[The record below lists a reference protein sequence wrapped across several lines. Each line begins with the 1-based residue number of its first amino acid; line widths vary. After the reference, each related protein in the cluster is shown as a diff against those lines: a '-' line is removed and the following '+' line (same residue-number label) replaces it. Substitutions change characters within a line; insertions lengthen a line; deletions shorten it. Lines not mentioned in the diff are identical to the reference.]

1 MVQNGR
7 GRSSGAVEAP
17 TDGAVRVRA
26 TRRSS
31 EEVRSLLVKAAG
43 ELFGENGYSG
53 VTTRQIAERA
63 GVSEAILWRQFRT
76 KAALFNVAV
85 TEPIVQFLSDFV
97 QQFRTYA
104 ESIDGTEPLLPP
116 EYGADVFFGGLYDV
130 FREEKSLIMTLLAA
144 RAFDPQI
151 LEAHGAG
158 AGTAPLGEIYNM
170 VSDFS
175 GGILEQHGIKVDIN
189 MVVRLSIGMIL
200 AAAVLDELVFP
211 DGPKKSRDQVV
222 DEMVRLVFHGIVHQ
236 GDVPRAG
243 KAARKPRTK

>member
-1 MVQNGR
+1 MPQNGR
-7 GRSSGAVEAP
+7 GRSSATVEPPAGGA
-17 TDGAVRVRA
+17 TKVRV
-26 TRRSS
+26 RRSS
-31 EEVRSLLVKAAG
+31 EEVRNLLVKAAG

-85 TEPIVQFLSDFV
+85 TEPIVEFLSDFV
-97 QQFRTYA
+97 QNFRSSA
-104 ESIDGTEPLLPP
+104 GLIEDSEPLQPP
-116 EYGADVFFGGLYDV
+116 EHGAELFFGGLYDV

-144 RAFDPQI
+144 RAFDPHI

-158 AGTAPLGEIYNM
+158 TAPLADVYNA

-175 GGILEQHGIKVDIN
+175 GGILERHGIKVDIN

-211 DGPKKSRDQVV
+211 DGPKKSRDDVV

-236 GDVPRAG
+236 GDVPRPAKAQSRKSRG
-243 KAARKPRTK
+243 K

>member
-104 ESIDGTEPLLPP
+104 E
-116 EYGADVFFGGLYDV
+116 
-130 FREEKSLIMTLLAA
+130 
-144 RAFDPQI
+144 
-151 LEAHGAG
+151 
-158 AGTAPLGEIYNM
+158 
-170 VSDFS
+170 
-175 GGILEQHGIKVDIN
+175 
-189 MVVRLSIGMIL
+189 
-200 AAAVLDELVFP
+200 
-211 DGPKKSRDQVV
+211 
-222 DEMVRLVFHGIVHQ
+222 
-236 GDVPRAG
+236 
-243 KAARKPRTK
+243 

>member
-1 MVQNGR
+1 M
-7 GRSSGAVEAP
+7 
-17 TDGAVRVRA
+17 
-26 TRRSS
+26 
-31 EEVRSLLVKAAG
+31 
-43 ELFGENGYSG
+43 
-53 VTTRQIAERA
+53 
-63 GVSEAILWRQFRT
+63 
-76 KAALFNVAV
+76 
-85 TEPIVQFLSDFV
+85 
-97 QQFRTYA
+97 
-104 ESIDGTEPLLPP
+104 
-116 EYGADVFFGGLYDV
+116 

>member
-1 MVQNGR
+1 MAQNGR
-7 GRSSGAVEAP
+7 GRSSGTVDAP
-17 TDGAVRVRA
+17 EGAVRVRA

-31 EEVRSLLVKAAG
+31 EEVRNLLVKAAG

-85 TEPIVQFLSDFV
+85 TEPIVEFLSDFV
-97 QQFRTYA
+97 ENFRSYA
-104 ESIDGTEPLLPP
+104 GLIEDEPLQPP
-116 EYGADVFFGGLYDV
+116 EHGAEMFFGGLYDV

-144 RAFDPQI
+144 RAFDPHI

-158 AGTAPLGEIYNM
+158 TAPLADVYNA

-175 GGILEQHGIKVDIN
+175 GGILERHGIKVDIN

-236 GDVPRAG
+236 NEAAG
-243 KAARKPRTK
+243 AGSARARKSRTK

>member
-1 MVQNGR
+1 MAQNGR
-7 GRSSGAVEAP
+7 GRSAGAVEAP
-17 TDGAVRVRA
+17 EGTGRVRA

-31 EEVRSLLVKAAG
+31 EEVRNLLVRAAS

-85 TEPIVQFLSDFV
+85 TEPIVEFLSDFV
-97 QQFRTYA
+97 ENFRSYA
-104 ESIDGTEPLLPP
+104 GLMEDSDPPQPP
-116 EYGADVFFGGLYDV
+116 EHGAEVFFGGLYDV

-158 AGTAPLGEIYNM
+158 TAPLADVYNA

-175 GGILEQHGIKVDIN
+175 GGILARHGIKVDIN

-222 DEMVRLVFHGIVHQ
+222 DEMVRLVFHGVVHQ
-236 GDVPRAG
+236 NE
-243 KAARKPRTK
+243 AARPAKARARKRTK

>member
-1 MVQNGR
+1 MAQNGR
-7 GRSSGAVEAP
+7 GRSAGTVDGAVEG
-17 TDGAVRVRA
+17 GARVRA

-31 EEVRSLLVKAAG
+31 EEVRNLLVQAAG

-97 QQFRTYA
+97 QQFRAYA
-104 ESIDGTEPLLPP
+104 DSIEGTEPLLPP

-151 LEAHGAG
+151 LENHG
-158 AGTAPLGEIYNM
+158 AGTAPLAEIYNL
-170 VSDFS
+170 VSEFS
-175 GGILEQHGIKVDIN
+175 GGILEQHGIKVDVN
-189 MVVRLSIGMIL
+189 MIVRLSIGMIL

-236 GDVPRAG
+236 GDVPRAA
-243 KAARKPRTK
+243 KPTRKTRIK

>member
-1 MVQNGR
+1 LVQNGR
-7 GRSSGAVEAP
+7 GRSAGTV
-17 TDGAVRVRA
+17 DGAAEGGARVRA

-31 EEVRSLLVKAAG
+31 EEVRNLLVQAAG

-104 ESIDGTEPLLPP
+104 DSIEGTEPLLPP

-151 LEAHGAG
+151 LEDHG
-158 AGTAPLGEIYNM
+158 AGTAPLAGIYNL
-170 VSDFS
+170 VSEFS
-175 GGILEQHGIKVDIN
+175 GGILEQHGIKVDVN
-189 MVVRLSIGMIL
+189 MIVRLSIGMIL

-236 GDVPRAG
+236 SDVPRAA
-243 KAARKPRTK
+243 KPARKSRTK

>member
-1 MVQNGR
+1 MAQNGR
-7 GRSSGAVEAP
+7 GRSAATVEGPAEGGA
-17 TDGAVRVRA
+17 RVRA

-31 EEVRSLLVKAAG
+31 EEVRNLLVKAAG

-85 TEPIVQFLSDFV
+85 TEPVVQFISDFV
-97 QQFRTYA
+97 DQFRTYA
-104 ESIDGTEPLLPP
+104 DSIEGTEPLLPP

-130 FREEKSLIMTLLAA
+130 FREEKALIMTLLAA
-144 RAFDPQI
+144 RAFDPHI
-151 LEAHGAG
+151 LEGHDG
-158 AGTAPLGEIYNM
+158 GTAPLAEIYNV
-170 VSDFS
+170 VSEFA
-175 GGILEQHGIKVDIN
+175 GGILVQHGIKIDIN

-211 DGPKKSRDQVV
+211 DGPKKSRDHVV

-236 GDVPRAG
+236 GEAAPPA
-243 KAARKPRTK
+243 KPARKPRK

>member
-1 MVQNGR
+1 MAQT
-7 GRSSGAVEAP
+7 E
-17 TDGAVRVRA
+17 DGVRTRA

-31 EEVRSLLVKAAG
+31 EEVRRLLVNAAS
-43 ELFGENGYSG
+43 ELFGENGFSG

-85 TEPIVQFLSDFV
+85 TEPIVEFLSDFV
-97 QQFRTYA
+97 QQFRVYA
-104 ESIDGTEPLLPP
+104 DSIQDTEPMLPP

-144 RAFDPQI
+144 RAFDPHI

-158 AGTAPLGEIYNM
+158 TAPLSEIYNV

-200 AAAVLDELVFP
+200 AAAVLDESTSWSSP
-211 DGPKKSRDQVV
+211 TGRRSRAT
-222 DEMVRLVFHGIVHQ
+222 RSSTRWSGSCSTASST
-236 GDVPRAG
+236 RARSPARRSSPPARPVAS
-243 KAARKPRTK
+243 KAAA

>member
-1 MVQNGR
+1 MAQNGR
-7 GRSSGAVEAP
+7 GRSSAAADAP
-17 TDGAVRVRA
+17 AEGGVRVRA

-31 EEVRSLLVKAAG
+31 EEVRRLLVKAAG

-97 QQFRTYA
+97 EQFRSYA
-104 ESIDGTEPLLPP
+104 ESIEGTEPLLPP

-158 AGTAPLGEIYNM
+158 TAPLAGIYNL

-236 GDVPRAG
+236 GDVPRQG
-243 KAARKPRTK
+243 KPSRKPRSK

>member
-1 MVQNGR
+1 MAQNGR
-7 GRSSGAVEAP
+7 GRSAGTADAP
-17 TDGAVRVRA
+17 EGAVRVRA

-31 EEVRSLLVKAAG
+31 EEVRNLLVKAAG

-85 TEPIVQFLSDFV
+85 TEPIVEFLSDFV
-97 QQFRTYA
+97 ENFRSSA
-104 ESIDGTEPLLPP
+104 GLIEDEPLQPP
-116 EYGADVFFGGLYDV
+116 EHGAEMFFGGLYDV
-130 FREEKSLIMTLLAA
+130 FRAEKSLIMTLLAA
-144 RAFDPQI
+144 RAFDPHI

-158 AGTAPLGEIYNM
+158 TAPLADVYNA

-175 GGILEQHGIKVDIN
+175 GGILARHGIKVDIN

-236 GDVPRAG
+236 SDVPAG
-243 KAARKPRTK
+243 KASQGRKSRTK